1 VKRENKNCRFPTH
14 RKKSEIVCLSFVS
27 GYLGRGYWGG
37 GERGKRERLS
47 DRDLKE
53 RKNERK
59 RKKKKTW
66 FVIGNSI
73 GMMHDDF

>member
-1 VKRENKNCRFPTH
+1 VNEKLLFPT
-14 RKKSEIVCLSFVS
+14 KTEKSENVYMTFISVLLVTAI
-27 GYLGRGYWGG
+27 WGG